1 MRRAAPAAAPVAV
14 DKEVKRKQRMGDI
27 KLDLHRVLLD
37 NLNLAALEH
46 ATEADLRAEINAIS
60 AEHLNDNAIV
70 LGREDRIILN
80 KELYDEVTGLGPL
93 ETLLQDE
100 SVNDILVNGPQQIF
114 VERSGKL
121 ELTDVT
127 FKDERHLLRIIDK
140 IVSAV
145 GRRVDESKPYVDARL
160 KDGSRFNAMVPP
172 VAVDGSLVSIRKF
185 KKDKLGIDDLVQFGA
200 FSEEMAA
207 YLQAAVS
214 TRLNVIVSGGTGS
227 GKTTTLNAL
236 SSFIADDERILTIED
251 TAELQLQQTHVGRM
265 ESRPPNVEGKGEVS
279 PRDCL
284 KNALRMRPDRII
296 VGETRG
302 EEVIDM
308 LQAMNTG
315 HDGSM
320 TTIHANN
327 PRDGISRLENMVAMA
342 GIEMPLKAVR
352 SQISS
357 AVNLI
362 VQASRLQDGSRR
374 MTSITEITGMEGDV
388 ISMQEIF
395 RFQRVG
401 PDARQQDHRPLSQ
414 PQACA
419 ATSPSASAS
428 GAMICPRPSL
438 NPSQRSKPH
447 GHQCRTHHLR
457 SDLYRRAGA
466 RRRASIWRLFG
477 RSISLNSRVNRRLEM
492 IEKGD
497 TPRGGAGQIC
507 ARRCSSTRK
516 SKGIPLYS
524 LWLSEKA
531 QKGRD
536 CLLPATADHGDGRP
550 FGSVLPWPD
559 RRHRDRSTRAHR
571 RLHRHGGR
579 CCVYVGVHESQQAH
593 GDHRRT
599 APRCGR
605 ADGALLARRSPVH
618 QRHHHRE
625 QRNPRPACLRIRCD
639 RG

>member
-1 MRRAAPAAAPVAV
+1 MFSKYKKTTAPTATPAAAPVAKV
-14 DKEVKRKQRMGDI
+14 TELPKVAAAEPSKVARKAPPQAAAQVTPMDKEKKRKERMGEL
-27 KLDLHRVLLD
+27 KLELHRVLLD

-46 ATEADLRAEINAIS
+46 ATEADLRQEIQSIAAEFLEEKAII
-60 AEHLNDNAIV
+60 LN
-70 LGREDRIILN
+70 REDRQTLN
-80 KELYDEVTGLGPL
+80 QELYDEVTGLGPL
-93 ETLLQDE
+93 ETLLKDE
-100 SVNDILVNGPQQIF
+100 TVNDILVNGPQQIF
-114 VERSGKL
+114 VERDGKL
-121 ELTDVT
+121 QLTDVT

-145 GRRVDESKPYVDARL
+145 GRRVDESNPYVDARL

-185 KKDKLGIDDLVQFGA
+185 KKDKLGIDDLVNFGA
-200 FSEEMAA
+200 FTEEMAA
-207 YLQAAVS
+207 YLQAAVA
-214 TRLNVIVSGGTGS
+214 TRLNIIVSGGTGS

-236 SSFIADDERILTIED
+236 SSFIDNDERILTIED

-320 TTIHANN
+320 TTIHANSA
-327 PRDGISRLENMVAMA
+327 RDGVSRLENMIAMA

-395 RFQRVG
+395 RYQRVG
-401 PDARQQDHRPLSQ
+401 LTPENKIIGHFT
-414 PQACA
+414 
-419 ATSPSASAS
+419 AT
-428 GAMICPRPSL
+428 GV
-438 NPSQRSKPH
+438 RSH
-447 GHQCRTHHLR
+447 YAERFRMWGY
-457 SDLYRRAGA
+457 D
-466 RRRASIWRLFG
+466 
-477 RSISLNSRVNRRLEM
+477 
-492 IEKGD
+492 
-497 TPRGGAGQIC
+497 
-507 ARRCSSTRK
+507 
-516 SKGIPLYS
+516 
-524 LWLSEKA
+524 
-531 QKGRD
+531 
-536 CLLPATADHGDGRP
+536 LPAAI
-550 FGSVLPWPD
+550 
-559 RRHRDRSTRAHR
+559 
-571 RLHRHGGR
+571 
-579 CCVYVGVHESQQAH
+579 YE
-593 GDHRRT
+593 
-599 APRCGR
+599 
-605 ADGALLARRSPVH
+605 PVAA
-618 QRHHHRE
+618 Q
-625 QRNPRPACLRIRCD
+625 
-639 RG
+639 

>member
-1 MRRAAPAAAPVAV
+1 MFSKYKKQTAGSANTPIAPAKSDADADGISLEVPDKSAPKAASMRRPQVQNSTTAAAAGPA
-14 DKEVKRKQRMGDI
+14 DKEKKRRQRMSEI
-27 KLDLHRVLLD
+27 KLELHRSLLD
-37 NLNLAALEH
+37 NLNLSALET
-46 ATEADLRAEINAIS
+46 ASEQDLRAEINAITS
-60 AEHLNDNAIV
+60 EVLQEKSIV
-70 LGREDRIILN
+70 LNREDRTTLN
-80 KELYDEVTGLGPL
+80 KELFDEVTGLGPL

-100 SVNDILVNGPQQIF
+100 TVNDILVNGPQQIF
-114 VERSGKL
+114 VERAGKL
-121 ELTDVT
+121 ELTDIT

-145 GRRVDESKPYVDARL
+145 GRRVDESNPYVDARL

-185 KKDKLGIDDLVQFGA
+185 KKDKLAIDDLVNFGA
-200 FSEEMAA
+200 FTEEMAA

-214 TRLNVIVSGGTGS
+214 TRLNLIVSGGTGS

-236 SSFIADDERILTIED
+236 SSFIDDAERILTIED

-327 PRDGISRLENMVAMA
+327 ARDGISRLENMIAMA

-374 MTSITEITGMEGDV
+374 MTSITEITGMEGEV

-401 PDARQQDHRPLSQ
+401 L
-414 PQACA
+414 
-419 ATSPSASAS
+419 
-428 GAMICPRPSL
+428 
-438 NPSQRSKPH
+438 
-447 GHQCRTHHLR
+447 
-457 SDLYRRAGA
+457 
-466 RRRASIWRLFG
+466 
-477 RSISLNSRVNRRLEM
+477 
-492 IEKGD
+492 
-497 TPRGGAGQIC
+497 
-507 ARRCSSTRK
+507 
-516 SKGIPLYS
+516 
-524 LWLSEKA
+524 
-531 QKGRD
+531 
-536 CLLPATADHGDGRP
+536 TADNKIIGHFTATGVRSNYSERFRLWGYD
-550 FGSVLPWPD
+550 LP
-559 RRHRDRSTRAHR
+559 SSI
-571 RLHRHGGR
+571 
-579 CCVYVGVHESQQAH
+579 YE
-593 GDHRRT
+593 
-599 APRCGR
+599 
-605 ADGALLARRSPVH
+605 PVAA
-618 QRHHHRE
+618 Q
-625 QRNPRPACLRIRCD
+625 
-639 RG
+639 